1 MLMANRKWSAE
12 DIRNAR
18 LKSAHRRRDSGDR
31 QFITALARGLA
42 ILRCF
47 RVGEIYLSNQEF
59 ARRSGL
65 AKPTVSRLTYTL
77 TRMGFLAYSC
87 AREEYALGP
96 GVLVLGH
103 TYLAAMKVR
112 EIARP
117 LMQSLA
123 DLVQATVAMGEH
135 DALHMVVVEVCHGSP
150 SYKLRV
156 EVGERVPRHLT
167 ALGRAHLAATP
178 IDKRVETVEAVC
190 RQLAPDD
197 HRALT
202 AEMLASLREY
212 DKVGFVCSCGD
223 WNPDLFAVGVPLI
236 SADGNRVLSLSC
248 SGPVLGINRKRL
260 LTEVGPRM
268 VELRDRI
275 YKSVQGLF

>member
-1 MLMANRKWSAE
+1 MPNRRWSAE
-12 DIRNAR
+12 DIRHAR
-18 LKSAHRRRDSGDR
+18 LKAAHKRRDGSDR
-31 QFITALARGLA
+31 QFVTALARGLA
-42 ILRCF
+42 ILRCY
-47 RVGEIYLSNQEF
+47 RVGEIYLSNQDL

-77 TRMGFLAYSC
+77 TRMGFLTYSS

-103 TYLAAMKVR
+103 TYLTAMKVR
-112 EIARP
+112 EVARP

-123 DLVQATVAMGEH
+123 DRVQATVAMAEH

-167 ALGRAHLAATP
+167 ALGRANLASTP
-178 IDKRVETVEAVC
+178 LDKRTETVEAVC
-190 RQLAPDD
+190 RQLSPDD

-202 AEMLASLREY
+202 AEMLASLRNY
-212 DKVGFVCSCGD
+212 DELGFVCSYGD
-223 WNPDLFAVGVPLI
+223 WNPELFAVGVPLI

-248 SGPVLGINRKRL
+248 SGPVHGMTRKRL
-260 LTEVGPRM
+260 MTEVGPRI
-268 VELRDRI
+268 VRLRDRI
-275 YKSVQGLF
+275 HKAVHGFF